1 MNNNSY
7 NNSNDKDRMSN
18 ESYEND
24 INTYADAMLNR
35 FVIMFQDLVREVPK
49 IKSAIVENVNSDGT
63 VNVKLPSDTENVYTR
78 IQNQSIWQNLVPG
91 DEVELLLKDGTFSN
105 CWIIAKH
112 NKMN

>member
-35 FVIMFQDLVREVPK
+35 FVIMF
-49 IKSAIVENVNSDGT
+49 
-63 VNVKLPSDTENVYTR
+63 
-78 IQNQSIWQNLVPG
+78 
-91 DEVELLLKDGTFSN
+91 
-105 CWIIAKH
+105 
-112 NKMN
+112 